1 MQSIY
6 IFLFS
11 GFMLANCSAQTK
23 DSISIEYKAV
33 TRGSQISL
41 KANSDEIIYTSYDKN
56 LELKISKNQ
65 WNEIIE
71 FVLDIDLEFMKKLAP
86 PSTESHT
93 DRAMIGSLSI
103 RKNGKYYESSTFD
116 HGNPP
121 SELKKLID
129 TLFELVD

>member
-1 MQSIY
+1 
-6 IFLFS
+6 
-11 GFMLANCSAQTK
+11 MLIACSAQTK

-41 KANSDEIIYTSYDKN
+41 IANSEELIYTSYDKN
-56 LELKISKNQ
+56 LELKISEHQ
-65 WNEIIE
+65 WNEITAL
-71 FVLDIDLEFMKKLAP
+71 VLDIDLEAMKKLVP

-103 RKNGKYYESSTFD
+103 GKNGKYYESSTFD

-121 SELKKLID
+121 KEIKELVD
-129 TLFELVD
+129 ALFELVD